1 MLLSIQYCRI
11 YLKYKSCLLGGKPSM
26 KIGIIDADLLDN
38 GTRHPNLA
46 LMKISGYYKELEN
59 DVRLIE
65 SYDEDLKSYDK
76 LFMSKVFS
84 FTNVPQWVLD
94 LKNIEIGGTGFFF
107 EKAPDLPC
115 EIEHHMPDYT
125 LYLDYVNKKIE
136 SGHSRTKYADYL
148 DYSIGFTTRGCFRK
162 CEFCVNKK
170 YDYAF
175 RHSPVTEFYDETK
188 PYIYLW
194 DDNIL
199 AYPRWNEVLDELE
212 ATGKPFQFRQGID
225 LRLMTDEKAKRFT
238 SAKYQGDFIF
248 AFDHLYDR
256 DKIIDNVQLWKR
268 YSSKVCKMYV
278 LSAFESQDE
287 NNIADVFERIK
298 ILMKYGSLPYIMR
311 HENYKNSKYKSMY
324 IELARWCNQPQ
335 FFKKKSFREFCK
347 ANQDYKKDQS
357 TNCSA
362 YQAMIDFE
370 KEHPEIAQ
378 KYFDLRF
385 EEENIYKTQ
394 YGFGRKYANKT
405 SCKNCKRCKNTWEEL
420 INDETRHI
428 ELIEK
433 YFSKEIDLQCL
444 KYENSECGDNPII
457 FAKQLVHILL
467 SVSVADIINV
477 IKNISDREDVT
488 AENIPQFSDLA
499 TAMYLV
505 PKVLNES
512 NLPITYAEM
521 GRAILGGDK
530 NDIADKKYGE
540 NHGKLAALL
549 DLAVVSKDS
558 VSATIYKSVLGEVF
572 CTLSSQEKDDLLTRL
587 CLRIPIVQN
596 AICSNNEELSIQN
609 DMSILSAT
617 TRTRRMSNVKDLI
630 NFVKQQ

>member
-1 MLLSIQYCRI
+1 MR
-11 YLKYKSCLLGGKPSM
+11 
-26 KIGIIDADLLDN
+26 IGIIDADLLDN

-46 LMKISGYYKELEN
+46 LMKISGYYKELDNE
-59 DVRLIE
+59 VKLIE

-84 FTNVPQWVLD
+84 FTKVPQWVLD
-94 LKNIEIGGTGFFF
+94 LDNIEIGGTGFFY

-115 EIEHHMPDYT
+115 EIEHHKPDYN
-125 LYLDYVNKKIE
+125 LYYEYVTRQIDN
-136 SGHSRTKYADYL
+136 GHSRTKYADYL

-170 YDYAF
+170 YDHAF
-175 RHSPVTEFYDETK
+175 RHSPVVEFYDESK

-199 AYPRWNEVLDELE
+199 AYPKWNEVLDELE

-238 SAKYQGDFIF
+238 STKYQGDFIF
-248 AFDHLYDR
+248 AFDHLSDR
-256 DKIIDNVQLWKR
+256 EKIIDNVQLWKR
-268 YSSKVCKMYV
+268 YSPKVCKMYV

-287 NNIADVFERIK
+287 VNIADVFERIR
-298 ILMKYGSLPYIMR
+298 ILMQYGSLPYIMR
-311 HENYKNSKYKSMY
+311 HENYKTSQYKSMY

-335 FFKKKSFREFCK
+335 FFKKKSFREFCV
-347 ANQDYKKDQS
+347 ANQEYKKDQS
-357 TNCSA
+357 SNCSA

-370 KEHPEIAQ
+370 EKHPEIAK
-378 KYFDLRF
+378 KYFDLKF
-385 EEENIYKTQ
+385 ENENIYKVQ
-394 YGFGRKYANKT
+394 YGFGRRYANKT
-405 SCKNCKRCKNTWEEL
+405 SCKHCKRCGNTWEEL
-420 INDETRHI
+420 ISDESRHN
-428 ELIEK
+428 ELLSK

-444 KYENSECGDNPII
+444 TYENSECGQKAEII
-457 FAKQLVHILL
+457 AQQFVRVLL
-467 SVSVADIINV
+467 KTSVQEIIDI
-477 IKNISDREDVT
+477 IKNIKDKESVS

-505 PKVLNES
+505 PKVLNET
-512 NLPITYAEM
+512 NAPITYAEM
-521 GRAILGGDK
+521 GRAILSGEK

-549 DLAVVSKDS
+549 DLATVSKDS
-558 VSATIYKSVLGEVF
+558 VSATIYKSILGVIF
-572 CTLSSQEKDDLLTRL
+572 CSLSSQEKDELLTRL
-587 CLRIPIVQN
+587 CLRIPIIQN
-596 AICSNNEELSIQN
+596 TICSNDEELSLQH

-630 NFVKQQ
+630 SFVKQQ